1 MSINDEIK
9 EAFKEAQKSRSK
21 AYAPYSKFQVASVIK
36 LKGRKEW
43 VSGVNVENASYGGTI
58 CAERSALV
66 SAVSQFGGDI
76 ELEWVIITSSNP
88 KEAIPPCGLCLQS
101 LIEFGKPDLPI
112 YLGNK
117 DELLNKYTLKD
128 LLPHSFQSEMIK

>member
-1 MSINDEIK
+1 
-9 EAFKEAQKSRSK
+9 
-21 AYAPYSKFQVASVIK
+21 
-36 LKGRKEW
+36 

>member
-1 MSINDEIK
+1 MSFSKEIN
-9 EAFKEAQKSRSK
+9 EAFKQAQKSLEK

-36 LKGRKEW
+36 LKNQEAW
-43 VSGVNVENASYGGTI
+43 VTGVNVENASYGGTI

-66 SAVSQFGGDI
+66 SAVSQFGKDI
-76 ELEWVIITSSNP
+76 ELEWVVITSSNP

-101 LIEFGKPDLPI
+101 LIEFGKPELPI

-117 DELLNKYTLKD
+117 DELLKSYALKD
-128 LLPHSFQSEMIK
+128 LLPHYFQSEMIK